1 MYSWR
6 RHLSNF
12 SNQSALPNFYY
23 WPMTF
28 EQTNQT
34 VFTLSAF
41 KLSEIYHPLFSFRGI
56 FSLSKSPL
64 STFKAF
70 QLPESR
76 TGKWKVEKH
85 YPKSV
90 VFIYRAPYV
99 KFKRCL
105 VRLLERQWS
114 IMKLGWGS
122 YQKAELE
129 SGKLESTT
137 LKAWCLYIEH
147 YIFTTLLG

>member
-1 MYSWR
+1 MSWVNNETGLGLAVR
-6 RHLSNF
+6 KQN
-12 SNQSALPNFYY
+12 Y
-23 WPMTF
+23 
-28 EQTNQT
+28 
-34 VFTLSAF
+34 
-41 KLSEIYHPLFSFRGI
+41 KL
-56 FSLSKSPL
+56 
-64 STFKAF
+64 
-70 QLPESR
+70 ESR

-90 VFIYRAPYV
+90 VNIYRAPYV

-137 LKAWCLYIEH
+137 LKAWCLYIE
-147 YIFTTLLG
+147 